1 MIDEIMRTYEDAE
14 ITKDPFISPALSPD
28 DLLRG
33 LPPINLI
40 VSNWIISEIKKEL
53 RHFILSVVHNLLE
66 STIDSLKLAPLK
78 ANGLQ
83 KQKL

>member
-1 MIDEIMRTYEDAE
+1 MVDEIMRTYEDAE

-53 RHFILSVVHNLLE
+53 RNFLLSRVYNVLE
-66 STIDSLKLAPLK
+66 STIDLLKLALLK
-78 ANGLQ
+78 AN
-83 KQKL
+83 KLKEQNF